1 MRKLLTILGAVGLT
15 ATGTATV
22 VACGDGNK
30 NPVPETIELGSVQGL
45 AKTITGS
52 EEMTAA
58 TALNAF
64 LAIAANKDLEDQV
77 QVKEG
82 EENFVAP
89 TTEAAGKL
97 VIVAKT
103 DSTKYTGELTITID
117 YKADTIDLGSVQG
130 LDKTITGSE
139 EMTAA
144 TALNAFLAIAANKD
158 LEDQVQVKEGE
169 ENFVAPTTEA
179 AGKLVI
185 VAKTDS
191 TKYTGELEIIIS
203 ALSGSQE

>member
-15 ATGTATV
+15 ATSTATV

-45 AKTITGS
+45 DKTITGS

-64 LAIAANKDLEDQV
+64 LAIDANKDLEDQV

-97 VIVAKT
+97 VIIAKT
-103 DSTKYTGELTITID
+103 DSTKYTGELTVTID

-130 LDKTITGSE
+130 LNKTITGSE

-144 TALNAFLAIAANKD
+144 TALNAFLAIDANKD